1 MEDIIRAREVLKKLI
16 KVVDTRSMDAVG
28 DFIDNLDEI
37 TCRNMLRMICYG
49 SYRDFIKED

>member
-16 KVVDTRSMDAVG
+16 KVVDTRSMDAIG

-37 TCRNMLRMICYG
+37 TCKNMLRMICYG